1 LVKITPIDI
10 DQWLNPQVLA
20 YWFMDDGSINGNT
33 YYVNTQSYTIND
45 QLKLQQ
51 PLINLEIKSSIKKDK
66 ISKDKVLYKL

>member
-51 PLINLEIKSSIKKDK
+51 PLINLEIKSSIKKR
-66 ISKDKVLYKL
+66 

>member
-1 LVKITPIDI
+1 MVKITPIDI